1 MSRRHD
7 EPDPKKNVA
16 NKRAVRLEAELRAN
30 LKKRKDQAR
39 ARAPGVAP
47 GDAQPAGRQPDGD
60 E

>member
-1 MSRRHD
+1 MD
-7 EPDPKKNVA
+7 ETDTKKIVA
-16 NKRAVRLEAELRAN
+16 NKRAARIEAELRAN

-47 GDAQPAGRQPDGD
+47 GDAQPAGRQPDDD